1 MAPIGPVAATI
12 AIPVEW
18 TEAAAAAQQDGAM
31 STALAQAVLQQE
43 QVESGGG
50 GGQGGSRQKAAIDAI
65 ARIAANVDT
74 QPKQRVQ
81 TPGERQ
87 AEIERLNQ
95 ESAYRRGEKDLADDR
110 SRKRKPYEENPLLA
124 LF

>member
-1 MAPIGPVAATI
+1 MASIGPVAATI

-18 TEAAAAAQQDGAM
+18 TEAAAAAQEDGAM

-43 QVESGGG
+43 QVEGGG
-50 GGQGGSRQKAAIDAI
+50 GGHGGSRQKAAIDEI
-65 ARIAANVDT
+65 ARIAANVDAK
-74 QPKQRVQ
+74 PKQRVQ
-81 TPGERQ
+81 TPADQQ
-87 AEIERLNQ
+87 AEIERLKQ
-95 ESAYRRGEKDLADDR
+95 ERTYGRGEKDLADDR